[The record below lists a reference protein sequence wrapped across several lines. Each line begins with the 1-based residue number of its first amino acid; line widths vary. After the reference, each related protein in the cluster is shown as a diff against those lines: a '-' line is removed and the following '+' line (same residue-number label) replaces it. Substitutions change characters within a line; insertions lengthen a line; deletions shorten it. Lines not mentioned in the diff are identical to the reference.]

1 MSQPRSLH
9 APHPAPQVKDRFGE
23 QLAKRK
29 DRLSPTSLA
38 VAGFIDANRHGVLG
52 LSALEIGLEAGTSD
66 ATVIRTIQALG
77 FTGLRDLKDTLG
89 VWLSEVES
97 PVEKMSNTTLSLG
110 QDTNATIDFVI
121 NSQKAALDAL
131 GSSLNREA
139 IAKAVPLI
147 AQATGVGIFGIAAN
161 GIIAE
166 YGARLF
172 SRSGIPGKA
181 FNLTGVALAEN
192 LLQMA
197 KGDVLIMLLH
207 GRAHREATTTLAE
220 AKRLAVPVVM
230 ILGREDASLRA
241 QADASLVL
249 PRQKSQNVA
258 LHSQTLFAL
267 EALHLGV
274 SSLAPDRSVQTLDR
288 LVTLRKDVRP
298 YSR

>member
-9 APHPAPQVKDRFGE
+9 APHPAPLVKDRFGE

-29 DRLSPTSLA
+29 DRLSPTSQA

-89 VWLSEVES
+89 AWLSEVES

-241 QADASLVL
+241 QADASFVL